1 MMCRGSGKI
10 VGVDVGGTFT
20 DLILLDPL
28 SSEVRLSKVPST
40 IENQAFGALSALEQV
55 AEDLAEIDLIVHGT
69 TTTTNAV
76 LERKLSKTGL
86 ITTRG
91 FRDVL
96 ELGRRTRPSP
106 YGMTGKFK
114 PIISRELRLEV
125 DERIDAE
132 GRVVTPLNEN
142 EVADA
147 TRKLLEA
154 ECESVVIHFL
164 HAYANPTH
172 ELHAAKIVQEV
183 WPNEFI
189 TTGHSLLSESREF
202 ERGVTAAVNASVQP
216 LLEVYIR
223 QLVEELHANGYSGEV
238 LVMNGNGGMVSS
250 HYVAREAAKTV
261 MSGPASGVKAAAYTG
276 SRAGFRNLL
285 TYDMG
290 GTSSDVALILDAEP
304 AVSNEIEIE
313 YAMPIHVPMVDVRT
327 VGAGGGSIAKINPG
341 GLLEVGP
348 ESAGAVPGPICYGN
362 GGTKPTISDANLLL
376 GRLNPEKFA
385 SLQSSSSI
393 EMVEEIFEH
402 ELGAPLGINAVGAAE
417 AVVRIAN
424 TKMAGAIRM
433 VSISLGADPRDFAL
447 FAFGGAGPL
456 HATALA
462 RELAVPKVLI
472 PARPGITNALG
483 CIVADLRHDFVN
495 TVNRPLDAIDIDDV
509 HAVFERQTREGEN
522 LINGEKIAIKEINR
536 FYSVD
541 MQFVGQTHLLRV
553 DLDFPTPSTNEL
565 RAAFEDAYF
574 KRFKV
579 DLQEIRVN
587 LVNINTSVVGRRSEL
602 DLSTLIDPKGKKL
615 WLSEAETGYRRVFFN
630 SEWHRTPVYWR
641 DHLPS
646 NLQLKGPAIIEQMDS
661 TTVLEPGDY
670 AECDDDGNIIIT
682 IGTSL

>member
-1 MMCRGSGKI
+1 
-10 VGVDVGGTFT
+10 
-20 DLILLDPL
+20 
-28 SSEVRLSKVPST
+28 
-40 IENQAFGALSALEQV
+40 
-55 AEDLAEIDLIVHGT
+55 
-69 TTTTNAV
+69 
-76 LERKLSKTGL
+76 
-86 ITTRG
+86 
-91 FRDVL
+91 
-96 ELGRRTRPSP
+96 
-106 YGMTGKFK
+106 
-114 PIISRELRLEV
+114 
-125 DERIDAE
+125 
-132 GRVVTPLNEN
+132 
-142 EVADA
+142 
-147 TRKLLEA
+147 
-154 ECESVVIHFL
+154 
-164 HAYANPTH
+164 
-172 ELHAAKIVQEV
+172 
-183 WPNEFI
+183 
-189 TTGHSLLSESREF
+189 
-202 ERGVTAAVNASVQP
+202 
-216 LLEVYIR
+216 
-223 QLVEELHANGYSGEV
+223 
-238 LVMNGNGGMVSS
+238 
-250 HYVAREAAKTV
+250 
-261 MSGPASGVKAAAYTG
+261 
-276 SRAGFRNLL
+276 
-285 TYDMG
+285 
-290 GTSSDVALILDAEP
+290 
-304 AVSNEIEIE
+304 
-313 YAMPIHVPMVDVRT
+313 
-327 VGAGGGSIAKINPG
+327 
-341 GLLEVGP
+341 
-348 ESAGAVPGPICYGN
+348 
-362 GGTKPTISDANLLL
+362 
-376 GRLNPEKFA
+376 
-385 SLQSSSSI
+385 
-393 EMVEEIFEH
+393 
-402 ELGAPLGINAVGAAE
+402 
-417 AVVRIAN
+417 
-424 TKMAGAIRM
+424 M

-536 FYSVD
+536 LYSVD